1 MKLATLCAAAAIAS
15 CSFAAHAQSDISGS
29 WYNPKQSGHGHS
41 VDQTSA
47 DTTLMH
53 WFTYDF
59 AGNPMPLYAE
69 GKRSGNAFIGTAY
82 APYGPR
88 FGDFD
93 PAELIFEPWGTLSFT
108 PTACGAAVLSWNS
121 SAVDGTQAFGTGQ
134 TPMQALA
141 PLSCSPNEPQVPAK
155 LAGLSGTWYHTQLQG
170 AGLNVQVLN
179 DRSAL
184 IYWYTYDQHGQP
196 KPLYIEAAI
205 DGQRLDG
212 KAYAPRGMRFGEFS
226 RGTLQ
231 VQEFGNV
238 SLEFHDCRSATL
250 TYDTP
255 LGKGQLPISRLTK
268 PYEAVCQLADATP
281 ANLGPRYRG
290 QLNLP
295 DGTPAGAV
303 SMLVNSRDELLVS
316 IVMSGEYRG
325 AFHYENGQRMLHL
338 GRTSDWPLAT
348 FGSQLEGPVQYDAQ
362 ADRLTAVLVDEY
374 GARVSLTLPAD
385 ERPLGYD
392 PARTTLAAALP
403 GSYGEDRNLVYVY
416 LGPRIEIKSDLSFEV
431 IEEGQISARGK
442 IRNLDNATGVFDF
455 DLRRDPAFFQFND
468 ARRVFGS
475 GRLELGRPDY
485 PGQTPPVKLL
495 LLGLGA
501 GESLPAQ
508 EQATLFYYR
517 NRNP

>member
-15 CSFAAHAQSDISGS
+15 CSFASHAQSDISGS

-41 VDQTSA
+41 VDQISA
-47 DTTLMH
+47 ETTLMH

-69 GKRSGNAFIGTAY
+69 GKRSGNAFVGTAY

-93 PAELIFEPWGTLSFT
+93 PAELIFESWGTLSFA
-108 PTACGAAVLSWNS
+108 PTTCGAATLSWNS
-121 SAVDGTQAFGTGQ
+121 NAVDGSQTFGTGQ

-141 PLSCSPNEPQVPAK
+141 PLSCSPHAPQIPAK
-155 LAGLSGTWYHTQLQG
+155 LAGLSGIWYHTQLQG

-226 RGTLQ
+226 RSTLQ
-231 VQEFGNV
+231 VEDFGNV
-238 SLEFHDCRSATL
+238 SLEFHDCDSATL
-250 TYDTP
+250 KYDTP
-255 LGKGQLPISRLTK
+255 LGKGELPISRLTK
-268 PYEAVCQLADATP
+268 PFEPSCQLADATP
-281 ANLGPRYRG
+281 AGLGPRYSG
-290 QLNLP
+290 AMALLN
-295 DGTPAGAV
+295 GEPAGAV

-316 IVMSGEYRG
+316 IVMSGQYRG

-338 GRTSDWPLAT
+338 GRTGDWPLAT
-348 FGSQLEGPVQYDAQ
+348 FGRQLKGPVHYDAQ
-362 ADRLTAVLVDEY
+362 ADRLTATLVDEH
-374 GARVSLTLPAD
+374 GTKAILTLPESA
-385 ERPLGYD
+385 RALGYD
-392 PARTTLAAALP
+392 PSKTTLAAALP
-403 GSYGEDRNLVYVY
+403 GTYGEDRHIVWIY
-416 LGPRIEIKSDLSFEV
+416 LGPRIEIRPDLSFDVVEDGR
-431 IEEGQISARGK
+431 IAARGK
-442 IRNLDNATGVFDF
+442 IRNLDSATGVFDF
-455 DLRRDPAFFQFND
+455 DLRRESWYSGSND
-468 ARRVFGS
+468 RIFGS
-475 GRLELGRPDY
+475 GRLETGVTDY
-485 PGQTPPVKLL
+485 PWQKPPVTLM

-501 GESLPAQ
+501 GETLPAQ
-508 EQATLFYYR
+508 EQATVFYY
-517 NRNP
+517 NRRFQ